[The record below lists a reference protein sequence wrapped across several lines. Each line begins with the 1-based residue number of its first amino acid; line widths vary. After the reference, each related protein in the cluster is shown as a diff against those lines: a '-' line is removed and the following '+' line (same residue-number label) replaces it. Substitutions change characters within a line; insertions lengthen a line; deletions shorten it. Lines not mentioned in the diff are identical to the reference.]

1 MSRPAPQYTLRL
13 TADQHKVLRKHLFPS
28 DGFEAV
34 AAALCGRRSGESL
47 HILSIHKLWLV
58 PYEACITR
66 TPVQVT
72 WPTSLIVELVA
83 EAASKNMA
91 ILKIHGHRGHFPF
104 FSDVD
109 NEADATLFPSL
120 HGWTDDG
127 LPHAS
132 AVMLPDGKIF
142 GRVVLEDNTFVTIDR
157 IAVAGND
164 IIFFDQ
170 TPLQPHE
177 DEEQMR
183 TRQAFGTATTQLL
196 KALRIGIVGCSG
208 TGSWVAEQLSR
219 LGVGD
224 LLLIDPDRVERKN
237 LNRIVATSGEDV
249 AQNRYK
255 VDAVASRLRNYGTGT
270 NVNALARSALTYE
283 AIYLLAACDI
293 IFGCVDSI
301 EARDLLNRI
310 AVFYSIPYFD
320 LGVQLRAD
328 GRGSVDTIC
337 GSVHFLMP
345 DGSSLFSRGVYTSE
359 MLQAEALHRTNPER
373 YALEHKEGYIRG
385 VTVES
390 PAVISI
396 NGFCATMAVNEF
408 LARIHP
414 FRNDANCLFQWQQF
428 DIVNSFWR
436 SFSVGEKCPL
446 LSRWTGRG
454 DLSPLLNFNLI
465 PAN

>member
-1 MSRPAPQYTLRL
+1 MSCPKLRYILRL
-13 TADQHKVLRKHLFPS
+13 TGDQHKVLKKHLFPS

-34 AAALCGRRSGESL
+34 AVALCGRRCGGSQ
-47 HILSIHKLWLV
+47 HILSVHKLRLI
-58 PYEACITR
+58 PYEACTTH

-72 WPTSLIVELVA
+72 WPTSLIVDLVA

-91 ILKIHGHRGHFPF
+91 ILKIHSHRGDFRF

-109 NEADATLFPSL
+109 DEADSRLFPSL

-142 GRVVLEDNTFVTIDR
+142 GRVVLDNNAFVSIDR
-157 IAVAGND
+157 VAVAGDN
-164 IIFFDQ
+164 IIFFDEKA
-170 TPLQPHE
+170 LELDE
-177 DEEQMR
+177 DEEQIR
-183 TRQAFGTATTQLL
+183 TRQAFGATTTQLL

-237 LNRIVATSGEDV
+237 LNRIVATSGEDA

-255 VDAVASRLRNYGTGT
+255 VDALASRLRNYGTGT
-270 NVNALARSALTYE
+270 NVHALARSALTYE
-283 AIYLLAACDI
+283 AVYLLATCDI

-301 EARDLLNRI
+301 EGRDLLNRV

-320 LGVQLRAD
+320 LGVQLRGD

-337 GSVHFLMP
+337 GSVHFLVP

-385 VTVES
+385 VMVES

-396 NGFCATMAVNEF
+396 NGFCATMAVNEL

-414 FRNDANCLFQWQQF
+414 FRNDPNSLFQWQQF

-454 DLSPLLNFNLI
+454 DLIPLLNFNLI
-465 PAN
+465 PAT